1 DAQCSP
7 QHGRVRP
14 SAGGQPVRRRDF
26 ITLVGGVTAGWPL
39 AARAQQ
45 PTMPVIG
52 FLSVGTAETMSDY
65 VAAFHRGLAD
75 GGFVEGRDVV
85 IEYRW
90 SEGHN
95 EGSLHWPMIWFAGR
109 WQSSVRSARQL
120 RWLLR
125 RRPRQSRSFFMSVPT
140 PSELVSSRA

>member
-1 DAQCSP
+1 MFLPQECPLLAQSGHPASDFQCPLLGVKRTLPKRPPMSAFDPKRTLAARICRDAQCRP

-26 ITLVGGVTAGWPL
+26 IRLVGGVTAGWPL

-90 SEGHN
+90 
-95 EGSLHWPMIWFAGR
+95 
-109 WQSSVRSARQL
+109 
-120 RWLLR
+120 
-125 RRPRQSRSFFMSVPT
+125 
-140 PSELVSSRA
+140 